1 MEALRREVV
10 ATTQELE
17 RLQTEQKKA
26 ASVLGSQMQAVGEKL
41 ETVGKKV
48 ADVGGTLT
56 KTVTAP
62 IVGLDTA
69 AVAVAADFET
79 SMSQVQATLGIT
91 KDATT
96 TLNGETVNTMDTLE
110 KLGADTKF
118 SASEAADA
126 INNLAMAGYSVD
138 EIYEAV
144 PDVLNLAAAGNLS
157 LDDAARMVTNSLG
170 AMGLQTKDAAHLT
183 DILAKT
189 SSSADGSVQE
199 FGDAMMTVGGEAQLC
214 KQSLNTT
221 ATALGILGNNSLHG
235 SEAGTM
241 LRNVIKNLYTPT
253 EKASDAMLSLGLETS
268 DAEGNMKPL
277 NEVLKDLDASL
288 GGMSDAER
296 AKILA
301 EIFDSRTLVGAQ
313 YLLANC
319 GEEWDNLS
327 EKIEDCDGAAQ
338 AMSKTQQDNLS
349 GQLTILKSQLSEL
362 AISMGQVIIPVVKK
376 VVSVIQTV
384 VDKLNGMDDRTKEII
399 VTMWSSI
406 ACVIP
411 A

>member
-1 MEALRREVV
+1 
-10 ATTQELE
+10 
-17 RLQTEQKKA
+17 
-26 ASVLGSQMQAVGEKL
+26 MQAVGEKL
-41 ETVGKKV
+41 ETAGKKIS
-48 ADVGGTLT
+48 DVGGTLT
-56 KTVTAP
+56 RTVTAP
-62 IVGLDTA
+62 IVGLGTA

-96 TLNGETVNTMDTLE
+96 ELNGETVNTMETLE
-110 KLGADTKF
+110 SLARQLGADTKF
-118 SASEAADA
+118 SAAEAADA

-157 LDDAARMVTNSLG
+157 LDDAARMVTNTLG
-170 AMGLQTKDAAHLT
+170 AMGMKTEEAAHLT
-183 DILAKT
+183 DVLAKT

-214 KQSLNTT
+214 SQDLNTT

-241 LRNVIKNLYTPT
+241 LRNVMKNLYTLT
-253 EKASDAMLSLGLETS
+253 DKAADAMLSLGLETS

-277 NEVLKDLDASL
+277 NEVLKDLDGSL
-288 GGMSDAER
+288 AGMSEADR
-296 AKILA
+296 ARILA
-301 EIFDSRTLVGAQ
+301 DIFDSRTLVGAQ

-327 EKIEDCDGAAQ
+327 ESIRDCDGAAQ
-338 AMSKTQQDNLS
+338 AMSETQQDNLA

-362 AISMGQVIIPVVKK
+362 AISLGKVIIPVIRK
-376 VVSVIQTV
+376 VVSAVQKF
-384 VDKLNGMDDRTKEII
+384 VDRLNRMSFWMAGI
-399 VTMWSSI
+399 W
-406 ACVIP
+406 
-411 A
+411 